1 MAVADHNDQNGDP
14 EVKQRSCCLLGH
26 GGNRFARL
34 LDELGGQAS
43 QDQPGFLCKHGVFLF
58 LCLSSVW
65 QGLRPKLCQFLES
78 RSKDIETAASSGKLN
93 LEESLQTF
101 AQDAI
106 IRSTMSHVKRRNIGR
121 VNCC

>member
-43 QDQPGFLCKHGVFLF
+43 QDQTRFSVQARS
-58 LCLSSVW
+58 LSFPLPFFGLARFEAQTLSV
-65 QGLRPKLCQFLES
+65 S
-78 RSKDIETAASSGKLN
+78 
-93 LEESLQTF
+93 
-101 AQDAI
+101 
-106 IRSTMSHVKRRNIGR
+106 
-121 VNCC
+121 